1 MSLEAA
7 LLCIDNSEW
16 MRNGDYVPSRF
27 EAQEEAVRI
36 IAQTR
41 TDANQENSVG
51 MLTMA
56 GKSPELLVALGQD
69 PMKIFH
75 ALPKVKIEADSHLLD
90 SLKVAQL
97 CLRHRN
103 NKRQRQRIISFV
115 GSPISADK
123 KDLATLG
130 RQLKKN
136 NIALDIISF
145 GEVFEN
151 QDKLEALYQA
161 VNNND
166 NSHLIEVPYG
176 EVIIADWLM
185 GYSFLFGSDFGEGS
199 SSSGSSANPDEAR
212 MSMMEQQDPEL
223 AFAIRMS
230 LEEAK
235 QKEAAGKAEG
245 GDGSASGSGSAPAS
259 SAPAPSS
266 APAAFDDAIFMDDDD
281 MDEEM
286 REAIALS
293 MAAANASAN
302 SNPSDASA
310 SGSAPAD
317 NSSAPASSSEPA
329 APEPNA
335 AAQLVQDQSFL
346 DSVLESMDGDLDDP
360 ELKAQLEELK
370 KKFSGEDGGN
380 K

>member
-115 GSPISADK
+115 GSPIAADK
-123 KDLATLG
+123 KDLTTLG

-185 GYSFLFGSDFGEGS
+185 GFSFLFGNDFGEGS
-199 SSSGSSANPDEAR
+199 SSSGSSVNPDEAR

-230 LEEAK
+230 LEEAR

-245 GDGSASGSGSAPAS
+245 GEGSASAPAS
-259 SAPAPSS
+259 SAPVPSS
-266 APAAFDDAIFMDDDD
+266 APAAPFDDAIFMDDDD

-302 SNPSDASA
+302 ANP
-310 SGSAPAD
+310 SAPAD
-317 NSSAPASSSEPA
+317 NSSASAPSEPA

-370 KKFSGEDGGN
+370 KKFSGEDSGN